1 VAICREPDLASL
13 DNVLNVA
20 YKRAKFDSPKSLE
33 EIDHEQRRW
42 LSRRNLCGEDPVCIR
57 KRYDEQI
64 QLLEGFFA
72 N

>member
-1 VAICREPDLASL
+1 MPRRDPREQ
-13 DNVLNVA
+13 
-20 YKRAKFDSPKSLE
+20 K
-33 EIDHEQRRW
+33 RW
-42 LSRRNLCGEDPVCIR
+42 LSRRNLCGDDPACIR